1 MIVSHTILAGSAG
14 RMLEQYRH
22 LVRSS
27 IKMAKRKKTVSFSGR
42 ERGGPRHRT
51 RWSDTKK
58 HRSSLSFST
67 MLQQRI
73 IRSLS
78 STSGPYNP
86 PGNNNRVSKS
96 LYRQLLAWCNK
107 YDNVPFKIPPISL
120 TPPQVN
126 TYALKRLKDF
136 RTFIKIN
143 NISATEDGKN
153 DENNKRLRTTL
164 LGKYTHPAH
173 FAMYDDRIIVTND
186 RITFPEIT
194 DAFELRAVIR
204 SIYWLNNRRTIAA
217 NVLLSPTEAANNLH
231 DSENAIKEQI
241 SLAFDAIKNCNQLSS
256 IELDRRIIKR
266 NECIRV
272 RSQRIST
279 EQDEDIPQ
287 YHVGQVVKHTE
298 TKWRGVIMGWTIV
311 KKDTNN
317 NNDGR
322 LSSLTTKDYSLIEEK
337 MSSIRYTPR
346 VDETK
351 KSKVQYTIL
360 VDSHDV
366 NLFQSSKL
374 ITLESE
380 DDLLPI
386 NDPW

>member
-1 MIVSHTILAGSAG
+1 L
-14 RMLEQYRH
+14 
-22 LVRSS
+22 
-27 IKMAKRKKTVSFSGR
+27 KDF
-42 ERGGPRHRT
+42 
-51 RWSDTKK
+51 RW
-58 HRSSLSFST
+58 
-67 MLQQRI
+67 
-73 IRSLS
+73 
-78 STSGPYNP
+78 
-86 PGNNNRVSKS
+86 
-96 LYRQLLAWCNK
+96 
-107 YDNVPFKIPPISL
+107 
-120 TPPQVN
+120 
-126 TYALKRLKDF
+126 LKDF
-136 RTFIKIN
+136 RTFIEIN
-143 NISATEDGKN
+143 NITASTEDGEN
-153 DENNKRLRTTL
+153 DENNKRRTTL

-256 IELDRRIIKR
+256 IELDSRIIKR
-266 NECIRV
+266 NESIRV

-287 YHVGQVVKHTE
+287 YHVGQVVKHTG
-298 TKWRGVIMGWTIV
+298 TKWRGVIVGWTTV
-311 KKDTNN
+311 KKDKN

-322 LSSLTTKDYSLIEEK
+322 LSSLTTKDYSLIEEE

-346 VDETK
+346 VDETR

-366 NLFQSSKL
+366 SLFQSSKL
-374 ITLESE
+374 ITQESE

>member
-1 MIVSHTILAGSAG
+1 
-14 RMLEQYRH
+14 
-22 LVRSS
+22 
-27 IKMAKRKKTVSFSGR
+27 
-42 ERGGPRHRT
+42 
-51 RWSDTKK
+51 
-58 HRSSLSFST
+58 
-67 MLQQRI
+67 
-73 IRSLS
+73 
-78 STSGPYNP
+78 
-86 PGNNNRVSKS
+86 
-96 LYRQLLAWCNK
+96 
-107 YDNVPFKIPPISL
+107 VPFKIPPISL

-126 TYALKRLKDF
+126 TAALKRLKDF

-173 FAMYDDRIIVTND
+173 FAMYDDQIIVTND
-186 RITFPEIT
+186 RITFSEIT
-194 DAFELRAVIR
+194 DAVELRAVIR
-204 SIYWLNNRRTIAA
+204 SIFWLNNRRTIAA
-217 NVLLSPTEAANNLH
+217 NVSTEEANNLH
-231 DSENAIKEQI
+231 DSDDAIKEQI
-241 SLAFDAIKNCNQLSS
+241 SLAFEGLKNCNQLSS
-256 IELDRRIIKR
+256 SELDSRIIKR
-266 NECIRV
+266 NESIRV
-272 RSQRIST
+272 RSQKIST

-380 DDLLPI
+380 DDLLPVD
-386 NDPW
+386 DPW